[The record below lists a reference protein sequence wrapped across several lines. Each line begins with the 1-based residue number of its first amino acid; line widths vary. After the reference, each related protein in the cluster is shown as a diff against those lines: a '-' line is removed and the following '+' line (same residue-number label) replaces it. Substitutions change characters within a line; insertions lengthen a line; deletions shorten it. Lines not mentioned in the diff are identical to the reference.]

1 MKLALISL
9 SKDDPEGSGPIGL
22 LPLFDENVV
31 DRQVR
36 MAIRMGAEKI
46 IFLCPTMPGA
56 ILQYIDRLKQEMVD
70 AEIVRSA
77 RELVQ
82 YSSNDN
88 QLLVLSDGILLSPQL
103 EKTLTDQSDELLYVV
118 ANAEIFEDFERID
131 LNQRW
136 VGLAYLQA
144 SRLSMMIDIPD
155 DWNVGSALLRIAVQ
169 SECQRQI
176 ISDPEMVAGAV
187 IHLENGS
194 EAEEYTKRKLAEPGL
209 AKGGICERYLLWPLA
224 RRILP
229 RLWQT
234 PNAPLYLRTGALVTS
249 ICAASAAYL
258 QQPILALA
266 FLLVA
271 GLAGTIRRQMDV
283 FSNTSFRYFSEIP
296 IHPNVLDATT
306 DIIKKAALLI
316 LIAYASTATTI
327 VPNLLVLTLI
337 WGQEFIVQMLPDPPS
352 LRLFKLGSLLPI
364 VIVSVA
370 AAFGHFLVGVYT
382 LAVWSIIYTGLIG
395 LFVARDFQ
403 SLTESTE

>member
-1 MKLALISL
+1 VKLALISL

-22 LPLFDENVV
+22 LPLFDQNVV

-103 EKTLTDQSDELLYVV
+103 EKSLTDQSDELLYVV

-176 ISDPEMVAGAV
+176 ISDSEMVAGAV

-194 EAEEYTKRKLAEPGL
+194 EAEEYTKRKLTEPDL
-209 AKGGICERYLLWPLA
+209 AKGGICERYLLWPLT

-234 PNAPLYLRTGALVTS
+234 PNAPLYLRTGALVTT
-249 ICAASAAYL
+249 ICAASSAYL

-271 GLAGTIRRQMDV
+271 GLAGTIRRQMNV

-296 IHPNVLDATT
+296 VRPNILDAAT
-306 DIIKKAALLI
+306 DIFKKAALLI
-316 LIAYASTATTI
+316 LIAYASTPTTI

-337 WGQEFIVQMLPDPPS
+337 WGQGFIVQMLPDPPC
-352 LRLFKLGSLLPI
+352 LRLF
-364 VIVSVA
+364 
-370 AAFGHFLVGVYT
+370 
-382 LAVWSIIYTGLIG
+382 
-395 LFVARDFQ
+395 
-403 SLTESTE
+403 